1 MRMEMFSIFDLK
13 SLAFV
18 TPFFLNNTAMALRA
32 FNDCATDKNHMF
44 NKHPEDYVLYRI
56 GAFDDATAGLEVC
69 SPPENL
75 GLASQVVGAYGVAS
89 LIPGEGNGEDLKQTI
104 GNEASIFRGSESGN
118 TEIDV

>member
-1 MRMEMFSIFDLK
+1 MKMEMFSIFDLK

-32 FNDCATDKNHMF
+32 FHDCATDKNHMF

-56 GAFDDATAGLEVC
+56 GAFDDSTAGVEVC

-75 GLASQVVGAYGVAS
+75 GLASQVVGAYSAENIV
-89 LIPGEGNGEDLKQTI
+89 PGEGNGEEIKQTI
-104 GNEASIFRGSESGN
+104 SNEASILRRSEG
-118 TEIDV
+118 